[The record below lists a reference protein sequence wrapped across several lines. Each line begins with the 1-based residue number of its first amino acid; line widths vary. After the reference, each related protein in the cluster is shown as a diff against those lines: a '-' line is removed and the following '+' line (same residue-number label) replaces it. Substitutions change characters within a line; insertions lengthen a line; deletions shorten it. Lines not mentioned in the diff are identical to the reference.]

1 MCQFENGIQISYLK
15 PNLMRKLKFVFF
27 VFITMAFIN
36 CNSQSNRETVTA
48 AAISGNVEV
57 YYFHTSIRCVTCKT
71 VEAEARKNI
80 EMLYAD
86 KVKSG
91 NISFTSLNLEEETG
105 KSMGEK
111 LGVNG
116 QTLLI
121 VSGDQ
126 KINITNEGF
135 LYAVSQPQKFTEV
148 MKSKI
153 DPLLK

>member
-1 MCQFENGIQISYLK
+1 MKKILFSFML
-15 PNLMRKLKFVFF
+15 
-27 VFITMAFIN
+27 ITLIG
-36 CNSQSNRETVTA
+36 
-48 AAISGNVEV
+48 ISGNAQTTHKPISASSVKGDVEV
-57 YYFHTSIRCVTCKT
+57 YYFHMTTRCVTCKA

-80 EMLYAD
+80 EMLYVD
-86 KVKSG
+86 QVKSG
-91 NISFTSLNLEEETG
+91 NITFTALNLEEAAG

-111 LGVNG
+111 LGVNS

-121 VSGDQ
+121 VKGDQ

-148 MKSKI
+148 IKSKI

>member
-1 MCQFENGIQISYLK
+1 
-15 PNLMRKLKFVFF
+15 MRKILLMSFVL
-27 VFITMAFIN
+27 ITLVVISCSAQTN
-36 CNSQSNRETVTA
+36 QKPSSQVTK
-48 AAISGNVEV
+48 SGDVEV
-57 YYFHTSIRCVTCKT
+57 YYFHMTTRCVTCKT
-71 VEAEARKNI
+71 VEAEARKNV

-86 KVKSG
+86 KVKAG
-91 NISFTSLNLEEETG
+91 KISFTALNLEEATG

-111 LGVNG
+111 LGVNS

-121 VSGDQ
+121 VKGDE

-153 DPLLK
+153 DPLIK

>member
-1 MCQFENGIQISYLK
+1 M
-15 PNLMRKLKFVFF
+15 
-27 VFITMAFIN
+27 T
-36 CNSQSNRETVTA
+36 T
-48 AAISGNVEV
+48 
-57 YYFHTSIRCVTCKT
+57 RCVTCKA

-80 EMLYAD
+80 EMLYVD
-86 KVKSG
+86 QVKSG
-91 NISFTSLNLEEETG
+91 NITFTALNLEEAAG

-111 LGVNG
+111 LGVNS

-121 VSGDQ
+121 VKGDQ

-148 MKSKI
+148 IKSKI

>member
-1 MCQFENGIQISYLK
+1 
-15 PNLMRKLKFVFF
+15 MRKFFFISFVL
-27 VFITMAFIN
+27 IILAGIS
-36 CNSQSNRETVTA
+36 CNSQTNQKSASSV
-48 AAISGNVEV
+48 SKKGDVEV
-57 YYFHTSIRCVTCKT
+57 YYFHMTTRCVTCKT

-86 KVKSG
+86 KVKTG
-91 NISFTSLNLEEETG
+91 KISFTALNLEEATG

-111 LGVNG
+111 LGVNS

-121 VSGDQ
+121 VKGDE

-135 LYAVSQPQKFTEV
+135 LYAVAQPDKFKEV

-153 DPLLK
+153 DPLIK

>member
-1 MCQFENGIQISYLK
+1 
-15 PNLMRKLKFVFF
+15 MRKFFLISFVL
-27 VFITMAFIN
+27 ITLFGIS
-36 CNSQSNRETVTA
+36 CNAQTNQKSALSVSKNDD
-48 AAISGNVEV
+48 VEV
-57 YYFHTSIRCVTCKT
+57 YYFHMTTRCVTCKT

-86 KVKSG
+86 QVKAG
-91 NISFTSLNLEEETG
+91 KISFTALNLEEATG

-111 LGVNG
+111 LGVNS
-116 QTLLI
+116 QTLL
-121 VSGDQ
+121 VVKGDQ

-153 DPLLK
+153 DPLLIK